1 MPEEPHKNIED
12 ALKAYAKL
20 RRDAAG
26 GPLDMPPHT
35 RAVLQREIAQ
45 RAAGRQ
51 PAPRRWFEPL
61 LAAWPQLA
69 LGAAAVVAAGMT
81 LFMLTDIDKKPK
93 SSMELAQAEP
103 QGQSIALLDRVET
116 KTEAGRK
123 LDEKLSEDRKLSV
136 AQAATGGMEQGAAE
150 AAGGKLK
157 AMDSLRGVKV
167 AARAAPAKAA
177 PKGSALV
184 AGQTPAAETTTVPPP
199 PALAPATSPPPA
211 LASLTP
217 PAAPAP
223 GEPQPAAA
231 MPAPSAAPAEKPA
244 PGGATKAERTDATRL
259 ITAAVSNMAPLSQ
272 RLRFAQV
279 ASDSVMGLE
288 KESRQQPPPPP
299 QVLASFQLEQI
310 GDRVV
315 ITDADGSVYEGRVQL
330 ADAAQQQAVVQRRV
344 LRTRSAPQ
352 RAEAPR
358 QVMTQAGELIW
369 REKDSGGGRGRE
381 SGASQRQLYFTA
393 TGTNRSVNLR
403 VAVNGVLSSPADGTL
418 AYGPAT
424 AGGRLTFEAASYG
437 GASNAYAASATR
449 SAAAAASN
457 GVMSVSVNGQV
468 VLPPGSAVSPVPA
481 MPQASAQIEGNVR
494 VGDAPEVEL
503 NAVGVG
509 P

>member
-45 RAAGRQ
+45 RATAPK

-61 LAAWPQLA
+61 LASWPRLA
-69 LGAAAVVAAGMT
+69 VGAAAVVAAGMT
-81 LFMLTDIDKKPK
+81 LFMLTDIDKKTKAP
-93 SSMELAQAEP
+93 MELAQAEP
-103 QGQSIALLDRVET
+103 QGQSLALLDRVET

-123 LDEKLSEDRKLSV
+123 LDEKLSV
-136 AQAATGGMEQGAAE
+136 AQAATGGMEQSAAE
-150 AAGGKLK
+150 VAGGKLK
-157 AMDSLRGVKV
+157 AMDSLSGVKV
-167 AARAAPAKAA
+167 AARSAPAKAA
-177 PKGSALV
+177 PRVSALV
-184 AGQTPAAETTTVPPP
+184 EPKTPAAEAAAVPPP
-199 PALAPATSPPPA
+199 PALAPATPPPPA
-211 LASLTP
+211 LASIAP

-223 GEPQPAAA
+223 GEPQPTGMMLAKATA
-231 MPAPSAAPAEKPA
+231 MPAPSAVPAEKPA
-244 PGGATKAERTDATRL
+244 PAGATKAEHTETTRL

-288 KESRQQPPPPP
+288 KESRQQPPP

-315 ITDADGSVYEGRVQL
+315 ITDADGSVYEGRVQV
-330 ADAAQQQAVVQRRV
+330 ADAAQQQVVAQRRA

-352 RAEAPR
+352 RAEVPK
-358 QVMTQAGELIW
+358 QVMTQSGELIW
-369 REKDSGGGRGRE
+369 REKDSAGGRGRE
-381 SGASQRQLYFTA
+381 SGASQQQLYFSA
-393 TGTNRSVNLR
+393 TGTNRIVNQR
-403 VAVNGVLSSPADGTL
+403 VVVNGVLSSPADGTL

-424 AGGRLTFEAASYG
+424 AGGRLTFDAVSYG
-437 GASNAYAASATR
+437 GVSNAYAASATR

-457 GVMSVSVNGQV
+457 GVMSISVNGQV

-481 MPQASAQIEGNVR
+481 MPQASAQIEGTVR